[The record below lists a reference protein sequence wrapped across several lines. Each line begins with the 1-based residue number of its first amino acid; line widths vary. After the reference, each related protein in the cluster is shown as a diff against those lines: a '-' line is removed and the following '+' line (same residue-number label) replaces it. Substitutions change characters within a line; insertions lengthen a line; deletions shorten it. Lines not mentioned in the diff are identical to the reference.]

1 LSAPLGPRHQ
11 RVKRLRALIRDP
23 KARRAEGV
31 FVIEGPRLL
40 DAALEHHV
48 SLESFYLAPGA
59 ERGFAP
65 LAARLRASGAP
76 EEGLKEGVLE
86 RIGDTVTPQPILA
99 VARIPIASLDDLSAS
114 DAARARPVVVAVD
127 VQDPGN
133 AGTIVRSA
141 EAAGAAGVVFS
152 GNSVDPFAPK
162 VVRSTAG
169 AIFGI
174 PIVEADD
181 PVNVLDA
188 LGARGRRRL
197 GTVAAG
203 GAPIDDVDL
212 TGPVALVVGNEA
224 HGLPDAVLPALDAT
238 VTIPIELAAES
249 LNVAMA
255 TTVLLFE
262 AARQRREQP

>member
-11 RVKRLRALIRDP
+11 RVKRLRALIREP

-40 DAALEHHV
+40 DAALDHGTP
-48 SLESFYLAPGA
+48 LESFYLAPGA

-65 LAARLRASGAP
+65 LVARLRAAGVP
-76 EEGLKEGVLE
+76 DEGLKEGVLE
-86 RIGDTVTPQPILA
+86 RIGDTVTPQPVLA
-99 VARIPIASLDDLSAS
+99 VARIPRSSLDDLAP
-114 DAARARPVVVAVD
+114 DRPVVVAVG

-141 EAAGAAGVVFS
+141 EAAGAAGVLFG

-197 GTVAAG
+197 GTVATG
-203 GAPIDDVDL
+203 GIPVDEVDL

-224 HGLPDAVLPALDAT
+224 HGLPDAVTAALDAT
-238 VTIPIELAAES
+238 VSIPIEPAAES

-255 TTVLLFE
+255 ATVLLFE
-262 AARQRREQP
+262 AARQRRVRR

>member
-31 FVIEGPRLL
+31 FVIEGPKLL
-40 DAALEHHV
+40 DAALEHGAAF
-48 SLESFYLAPGA
+48 ESFSLAPGA
-59 ERGFAP
+59 ERAFAP
-65 LAARLRASGAP
+65 LIGRLRAAGVP
-76 EEGLKEGVLE
+76 DDGLKEGVLE
-86 RIGDTVTPQPILA
+86 RIGDTVTPQPVLA
-99 VARIPIASLDDLSAS
+99 VVHIPAASIGDFARD
-114 DAARARPVVVAVD
+114 RPVVVAVE
-127 VQDPGN
+127 VRDPGN

-141 EAAGAAGVVFS
+141 EAAGAAGVVFC

-188 LGARGRRRL
+188 LGAQGRYRL

-203 GAPIDDVDL
+203 GTTIDAVDL
-212 TGPVALVVGNEA
+212 GTSVALVVGNEA
-224 HGLPDAVLPALDAT
+224 HGLPDSVTPALDDT
-238 VTIPIELAAES
+238 VTIPIAPGAES

-255 TTVLLFE
+255 ATVLLFE
-262 AARQRREQP
+262 AARQRRARP